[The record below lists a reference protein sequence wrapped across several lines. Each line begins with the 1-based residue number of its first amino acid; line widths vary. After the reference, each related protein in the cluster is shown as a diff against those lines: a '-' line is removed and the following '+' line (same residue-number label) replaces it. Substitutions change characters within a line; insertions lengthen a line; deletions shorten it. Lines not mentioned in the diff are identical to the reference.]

1 MDLQKLVR
9 GRLEWSRLES
19 VAGELAAHWD
29 REQVHVRYLEA
40 DNWLSTPMV
49 VDDEYFV
56 KVVTEQN
63 SLVHALFTTTRNLG
77 AFSSGTEGFFGH
89 FGTPYQMAQHEL
101 EATEQL
107 RDIGVNAPEPV
118 EALEIDDLGVL
129 VMEFIPEFDTLGDL
143 PPAVERQHAPDLFAA
158 LQRMHENGLAHGD
171 LRAENVL
178 VVDNEGQ
185 CPSSSEER
193 SSSGNRKRTVSGD
206 SRTEASDNEIY
217 FIDATNIRDDGD
229 SPEASMASARSYDLA
244 CALAAL
250 EPKIGA
256 TDAVDAAATAYDTDD
271 LLAAREF
278 IDFVAIRP
286 DHTFEAAELK
296 GELEKH
302 AEQVERGD
310 R

>member
-1 MDLQKLVR
+1 MELRKLVR

-19 VAGELAAHWD
+19 IVRELAERYG
-29 REQVHVRYLEA
+29 REQVHVRFLEA

-49 VDDEYFV
+49 IDDEYFV

-101 EATEQL
+101 EATERL
-107 RDIGVNAPEPV
+107 REIGVNAPEPI
-118 EALEIDDLGVL
+118 EALEINDLGVL
-129 VMEFIPEFDTLGDL
+129 VMEFLPEFDSLGDL
-143 PPAVERQHAPDLFAA
+143 DPEAERRHAADVFVA
-158 LQRMHENGLAHGD
+158 LKRMHEHGLAHGD

-178 VVDNEGQ
+178 VVDGE
-185 CPSSSEER
+185 
-193 SSSGNRKRTVSGD
+193 V
-206 SRTEASDNEIY
+206 Y
-217 FIDATNIRDDGD
+217 FIDATNVRGDDH

-250 EPKIGA
+250 EPDIGA
-256 TDAVDAAATAYDTDD
+256 REAVAAAANAYGTDD

-278 IDFVAIRP
+278 IDFVSIRP
-286 DHTFEAAELK
+286 DHTFDAAGLK

-302 AEQVERGD
+302 AEQVGRG
-310 R
+310 RR